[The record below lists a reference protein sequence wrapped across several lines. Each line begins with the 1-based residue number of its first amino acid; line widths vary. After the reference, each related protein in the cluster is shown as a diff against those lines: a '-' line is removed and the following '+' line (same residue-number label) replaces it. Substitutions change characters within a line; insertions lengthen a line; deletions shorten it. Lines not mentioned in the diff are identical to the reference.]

1 MVTTMHKNLFKKEQR
16 FLLPRITRHQSRHR
30 YTITNS
36 QSMEQ
41 KVAKKKPEIHHK
53 LLQDPKIRC
62 IIKDAHNALAP
73 IASKLKFFIPKR
85 NLGSL
90 FFLFVE
96 HKVLI
101 LLHRPKH
108 IEHDNIKRE
117 TSSLLGEITNPL
129 VFVSGN
135 GLQRKDHNA
144 GEIQVPNDNNVELPE
159 EGQLGQVP
167 GCLPVGLGGLPE
179 RPDGPH
185 NREND
190 GAAADNVNKQEDLV
204 PSNPILD
211 EGTGFADDDGGNVGE
226 DLERDD
232 DHEDL
237 LLALLEEGFEE
248 GPASADQDDDGEEED
263 DADEL
268 EDVEEDVPAV
278 RGAGDLYVV
287 LVLGGAEE
295 VEGLHEEER
304 RHEEVDPV
312 E

>member
-1 MVTTMHKNLFKKEQR
+1 MDEDAAKVWKICGTEASYGCSYMYDEYACNIKTKKN
-16 FLLPRITRHQSRHR
+16 I
-30 YTITNS
+30 
-36 QSMEQ
+36 
-41 KVAKKKPEIHHK
+41 
-53 LLQDPKIRC
+53 
-62 IIKDAHNALAP
+62 DAAWGVVGESGHSD

-295 VEGLHEEER
+295 LVGVADVNPQGKEGEVGDGEER
-304 RHEEVDPV
+304 EESG
-312 E
+312 EM